1 MSVLVT
7 DGNERAA
14 LAVTRALGRKQIDV
28 LVGSETERSL
38 AGSSRYCRRAFRY
51 PSPYEDPKGYLD
63 VLLQMVTDRQ
73 VEMLVPISDLAMHLI
88 GERRT
93 QFDAHTRVAAPTP
106 AVYETLSDKYRLM
119 RLARQLDVPIPDTL
133 FVEEGRLPQDLR
145 SVGEFPLIVKPGRS
159 RIPIDGAWTTTS
171 VRQVVNREELE
182 QVYRQTSYLKWPSLI
197 QRRIEGEGQGI
208 FALCDH
214 GRPVALFAHRRLREK
229 PPAGGVSVLRE
240 SIELPK
246 PMADYAMRLL
256 HHVGWHGVAMVEFKV
271 ERRTG
276 IPRLMEINGRFWGS
290 LQLASDAGLNF
301 PFLLYQL
308 ICGRPVEVPVA
319 GYRTGVKSRWLLG
332 DLDHLLARLFKS
344 DETLRLPPGCPS
356 RTRCVMEFVRF
367 FEKDLHYE
375 VERWDDVG
383 PAGHELCAYVR
394 AMVKGHA

>member
-14 LAVTRALGRKQIDV
+14 LAVTRALGQKQIDV

-63 VLLQMVTDRQ
+63 VLLQMVTAQ
-73 VEMLVPISDLAMHLI
+73 PVEMLVPISDLAMHLI
-88 GERRT
+88 GERRAE
-93 QFDAHTRVAAPTP
+93 FDAKTNVAAPLP
-106 AVYETLSDKYRLM
+106 EVHEAVSDKYRLM
-119 RLARQLDVPIPDTL
+119 KLAQQLEVPIPESL
-133 FVEEGRLPQDLR
+133 FVEDGKPPQNLEV
-145 SVGEFPLIVKPGRS
+145 VGEFPLIVKPGRS
-159 RIPIDGAWTTTS
+159 RISIDGAWTNTS
-171 VRQVVNREELE
+171 VRQVADREELE
-182 QVYRQTSYLKWPSLI
+182 QIYRQTPYLTWPSLI

-208 FALCDH
+208 FALCDR
-214 GRPVALFAHRRLREK
+214 GKPIVLFAHRRLREK

-246 PMADYAMRLL
+246 PMADHATRLL

-271 ERRTG
+271 ERQTG
-276 IPRLMEINGRFWGS
+276 LPRLMEINGRFWGS
-290 LQLASDAGLNF
+290 LQLAVDAGLNF
-301 PFLLYQL
+301 PFMLYQL
-308 ICGRPVEVPVA
+308 SCGHQVEATGA
-319 GYRTGVKSRWLLG
+319 GYRAGVKSRWFLG
-332 DLDHLLARLFKS
+332 DVDHLLARLFKS
-344 DETLRLPPGCPS
+344 DEALRLPPGCPS

-367 FEKDLHYE
+367 FQKDLHYE

-383 PAGHELCAYVR
+383 PMRHELCAYVR

>member
-63 VLLQMVTDRQ
+63 VLLQMVTNQQ

-88 GERRT
+88 GERKA
-93 QFDAHTRVAAPTP
+93 QFDAHTRVAAPAPT
-106 AVYETLSDKYRLM
+106 VHETLSDKYRLM
-119 RLARQLDVPIPDTL
+119 RLAQQLDVPIPDTL
-133 FVEEGRLPQDLR
+133 FVEEGRVPQDLR

-159 RIPIDGAWTTTS
+159 RMLIDGAWTNTG
-171 VRQVVNREELE
+171 VRQVMNREELE
-182 QVYRQTSYLKWPSLI
+182 QVYRQTPYLKWPSLI

-214 GRPVALFAHRRLREK
+214 GRPLALFAHRRLREK

-246 PMADYAMRLL
+246 PMADCAMRLL

-271 ERRTG
+271 EGQTG

-290 LQLASDAGLNF
+290 LQLACDAGLDF

-308 ICGRPVEVPVA
+308 ICGRAVEVPAA
-319 GYRTGVKSRWLLG
+319 GYRAGVKSRWLLG

-344 DETLRLPPGCPS
+344 DEALRLPPGCPS
-356 RTRCVMEFVRF
+356 RARCVMEFLRF
-367 FEKDLHYE
+367 FQKDLHYE
-375 VERWDDVG
+375 VERWDDIG
-383 PAGHELCAYVR
+383 PVGHEMCAYVR